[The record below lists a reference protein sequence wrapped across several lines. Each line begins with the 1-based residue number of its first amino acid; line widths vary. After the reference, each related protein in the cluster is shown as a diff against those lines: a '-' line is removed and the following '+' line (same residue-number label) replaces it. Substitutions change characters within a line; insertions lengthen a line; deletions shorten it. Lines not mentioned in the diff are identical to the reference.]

1 MSQTNSVDDI
11 MTHFENISETIIS
24 VKLQINFLKK
34 QISILEKGIKKNMKD
49 LNKEITKNKSK
60 ISKKKQVLSGF
71 AKPSKVSK
79 ELCMFMNKEEGTEIA
94 RTEVTRSLV
103 SYIKEHNLENIDNRK
118 NISPDEKL
126 KTLLG
131 IENDEKVTYFNIQ
144 KYMNKHFISET
155 I

>member
-11 MTHFENISETIIS
+11 MTQFENISETIIS

-34 QISILEKGIKKNMKD
+34 QITILEKGIKKNLKNM
-49 LNKEITKNKSK
+49 NKEITKNKSK
-60 ISKKKQVLSGF
+60 NSKKKQVLSGF

-103 SYIKEHNLENIDNRK
+103 SYIKEHNLENLDNRK

-144 KYMNKHFISET
+144 KYMNKHFIT